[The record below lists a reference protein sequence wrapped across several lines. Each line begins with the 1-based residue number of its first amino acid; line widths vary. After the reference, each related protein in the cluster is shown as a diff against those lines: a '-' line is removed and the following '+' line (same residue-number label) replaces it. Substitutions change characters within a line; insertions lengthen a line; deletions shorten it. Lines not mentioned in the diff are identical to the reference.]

1 MKKFF
6 LLTLVAL
13 MSTMVWAAPRSMQQA
28 RSMAPGLRHVRT
40 ALTTNGQ
47 PAFYIFNRDNDEGFV
62 IISADDRAHTVLAYS
77 DKGHW
82 DENDLPENLR
92 VWLEG
97 YAEQI
102 GSQDAF
108 YAPSMETA
116 SYTPVGQLCQTTWGQ
131 NDPYNRLCPMWQSS
145 RTVTGCVATAAS
157 QIMKKHNYPEHGIGS
172 HSYKWANANGDS
184 IVLSADFENTTY
196 DWSNMLNSYT
206 SSATDVQKDAV
217 ATLIYHCGVAN
228 EMRYGKSASTGDSP
242 DMLGQMIDYF
252 DYDKGI
258 RTYRKGYAPDSVIM
272 ENIYNNLR
280 MGQPVYISAKT
291 IDSIG
296 HAFVCDGIDADGLLH
311 INWGWNGKADGYY
324 QLSAFAPKEQ
334 GTGGSS
340 SGKAFTERIKVFT
353 HIRPNADGDY
363 YYSFSCERIQSL
375 QPAYH
380 RDSVVRFR
388 VDSFYNDSYHA
399 WEGHLRL
406 ILYQNGA
413 YYGSRSTSTDMKPL
427 QPGKRRNMIT
437 YSANF
442 SDRTKYPD
450 GEYDLVIAAR
460 ATDQGTKSVIPVW
473 CKGYGEWRCK
483 MTFEGDSIYIDA
495 PQRPEGILNTSAETV
510 EKAQKILRDGV
521 LYIRRNGVTYNVQ
534 GIKVND

>member
-6 LLTLVAL
+6 LLTLGAL
-13 MSTMVWAAPRSMQQA
+13 MSTMVWAAPRCMQQA

-40 ALTTNGQ
+40 ALTTDGQ

-131 NDPYNRLCPMWQSS
+131 NDPYNRLCPMWQSN

-252 DYDKGI
+252 GYDKGV
-258 RTYRKGYAPDSVIM
+258 RTYRKGYVPDSVIM
-272 ENIYNNLR
+272 ANIYENLR

-363 YYSFSCERIQSL
+363 YYSFCCENIQSL
-375 QPAYH
+375 LPAYH
-380 RDSVVRFR
+380 RDSLVRFR
-388 VDSFYNDSYHA
+388 VDSFYNDSYNA
-399 WEGHLRL
+399 WQGHLRL
-406 ILYQNGA
+406 LIYQDGEK
-413 YYGSRSTSTDMKPL
+413 YGSRSTSTDMNPL
-427 QPGKRRNMIT
+427 QPGKRRNKIT

-450 GEYDLVIAAR
+450 GEYEIVIAAR
-460 ATDQGTKSVIPVW
+460 ATDQGSSSVIPVW
-473 CKGYGEWRCK
+473 CKGFGEWRCK
-483 MTFEGDSIYIDA
+483 MTIEGDSIYIDA

-534 GIKVND
+534 GIKVK